1 MTERILVVDDDEN
14 LLKSIKK
21 ILRLENYTVDTLINA
36 QKIDTLLESQ
46 IYHCLLLDVK
56 MPVVNGMDVL
66 NNVLQKYPSLPVIMI
81 SGQSDIETA
90 VRAIKDGAYDFIEK
104 PINPEHLYI
113 AVKNALQRYQLQTIS
128 DSMIREVQEK
138 FKLIGHSAAIKNI
151 IRQIHE
157 IADTPAKVLIL
168 GESGTGKE
176 VVAGAIHFNSSR
188 KSKPY
193 IKLNCAAIPSE
204 LLESELF
211 GHRKGSFTGAIA
223 DRKGKFIEAD
233 EGTLFLDEIGNM
245 SLPLQAKVLRTLEE
259 NEIEIIGENTPR
271 KIDVRILAAT
281 NQNLEKLI
289 SEGKFREDLYYR
301 LNVIKINIPP
311 LRERPE
317 DIIPL
322 AYHFLKE
329 FSDIYNK
336 QIIAI
341 KNQAETLLIHYDWPG
356 NVRQLRNTMEK
367 LVLYGKKKEIGY
379 EETLKALE
387 LGQARQQLDGDE
399 GREDTTTLKDA
410 IHEFEKRYILLKLQK
425 HQGKIS
431 ETARSLGID
440 RSNLFKKMRRYDIN
454 PRNKTG

>member
-1 MTERILVVDDDEN
+1 VV
-14 LLKSIKK
+14 IW
-21 ILRLENYTVDTLINA
+21 
-36 QKIDTLLESQ
+36 
-46 IYHCLLLDVK
+46 
-56 MPVVNGMDVL
+56 P
-66 NNVLQKYPSLPVIMI
+66 PSV
-81 SGQSDIETA
+81 
-90 VRAIKDGAYDFIEK
+90 FI
-104 PINPEHLYI
+104 
-113 AVKNALQRYQLQTIS
+113 
-128 DSMIREVQEK
+128 
-138 FKLIGHSAAIKNI
+138 
-151 IRQIHE
+151 
-157 IADTPAKVLIL
+157 
-168 GESGTGKE
+168 
-176 VVAGAIHFNSSR
+176 
-188 KSKPY
+188 
-193 IKLNCAAIPSE
+193 
-204 LLESELF
+204 
-211 GHRKGSFTGAIA
+211 
-223 DRKGKFIEAD
+223 
-233 EGTLFLDEIGNM
+233 
-245 SLPLQAKVLRTLEE
+245 EE